1 MVKGLER
8 SDSLILD
15 FHKMMLV
22 PALSTAIIYNAGNR
36 KINEFSPKAAYLWQ
50 DQLSEEWYNS
60 AKHTL
65 ECTKPITILHT
76 YAIMRLYGDEI
87 YRQHVDALYDSGRK
101 FAEMIKKEEHM
112 ELALEPCSNIVCF
125 RYAAYGADCDKINQ
139 KAAEELLKDGSYY
152 VVSIKVNGKFYL
164 RITLMNP
171 LTDQKCMEEL
181 IAKVKA
187 IGEAEIENKRN

>member
-1 MVKGLER
+1 MYKRQALVNALIHRDYLINGSEVHVDMFDDRLVIYSPGGMPDGTQIQER
-8 SDSLILD
+8 DIDDIPSTLSLI
-15 FHKMMLV
+15 H
-22 PALSTAIIYNAGNR
+22 I
-36 KINEFSPKAAYLWQ
+36 
-50 DQLSEEWYNS
+50 
-60 AKHTL
+60 
-65 ECTKPITILHT
+65 
-76 YAIMRLYGDEI
+76 
-87 YRQHVDALYDSGRK
+87 
-101 FAEMIKKEEHM
+101 
-112 ELALEPCSNIVCF
+112 CSNIVCF